1 MKKLMK
7 ILAPALALCFV
18 TAAFASCGKTGGK
31 DEGVTV
37 EANQTEDGAP
47 SDETKA
53 SEPDYDAPDLVIEA
67 DDFAAMESF
76 LNDWE
81 SQKWDGK
88 VIRITGVSAR
98 RMSNCTI
105 MEKNA
110 DGVGK
115 GCSYEILGAAFPD
128 DYPEDDAVVTL
139 TGVLFFNPDTWAR
152 ILQVPA
158 DQVVVK

>member
-1 MKKLMK
+1 MKKLMI

-18 TAAFASCGKTGGK
+18 AAAFASCGKTGGK
-31 DEGVTV
+31 DEGVTA
-37 EANQTEDGAP
+37 EANQTEDGGQSAETQAP
-47 SDETKA
+47 EA
-53 SEPDYDAPDLVIEA
+53 DYSKPDLVIEA
-67 DDFAAMESF
+67 DDFDAMESF

-88 VIRITGVSAR
+88 VIRITGISAR
-98 RMSNCTI
+98 RTSNCTI

-128 DYPEDDAVVTL
+128 GYPEDDAVVTL